1 MKIDETFA
9 LVKFIL
15 WILDSTT
22 VKGSRHK
29 NQSHDMRHGLSFKNI
44 NTYTKNVKY
53 SLTGF
58 LESSS
63 VNQVGDWAKKFQAS
77 LSLFFYDDHPSRFN
91 SSWIPTLTTLAV
103 ILFSRRRSAMNGERK
118 LFYWNR
124 SKTWTLS
131 QLIHQ
136 NHLKIAVGVDKSSY
150 SSSSTPLFGVNSAG
164 ALPEHFSCHAQCECV
179 ARH

>member
-1 MKIDETFA
+1 
-9 LVKFIL
+9 
-15 WILDSTT
+15 
-22 VKGSRHK
+22 
-29 NQSHDMRHGLSFKNI
+29 MRHGSGFKNI
-44 NTYTKNVKY
+44 NTHTKNVKY

-77 LSLFFYDDHPSRFN
+77 LSLSLSFYDDHPSRFN

-136 NHLKIAVGVDKSSY
+136 NHLKIAVEVDKSSY
-150 SSSSTPLFGVNSAG
+150 RSTSSSTLGSTQLVLFRSISA
-164 ALPEHFSCHAQCECV
+164 AQCP
-179 ARH
+179 ANA

>member
-1 MKIDETFA
+1 MNVLEDIITLNNLTRTLVTQFYAPTIMLRWPLKSNYSTKPSAAKHEKELHQYFVFQPAIA
-9 LVKFIL
+9 LTQAVWISGSTQESVRHSRSIKF
-15 WILDSTT
+15 DSSQEIS
-22 VKGSRHK
+22 V
-29 NQSHDMRHGLSFKNI
+29 
-44 NTYTKNVKY
+44 
-53 SLTGF
+53 
-58 LESSS
+58 SSK
-63 VNQVGDWAKKFQAS
+63 A
-77 LSLFFYDDHPSRFN
+77 FYDDHPSRFN

-150 SSSSTPLFGVNSAG
+150 RSS
-164 ALPEHFSCHAQCECV
+164 EH
-179 ARH
+179 